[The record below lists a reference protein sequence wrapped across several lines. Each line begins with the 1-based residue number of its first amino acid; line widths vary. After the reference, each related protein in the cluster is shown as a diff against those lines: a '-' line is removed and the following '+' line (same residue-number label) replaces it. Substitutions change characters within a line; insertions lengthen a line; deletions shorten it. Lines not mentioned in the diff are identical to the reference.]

1 MINKTLV
8 MIPGPTP
15 TIDRI
20 NQQMGRPTC
29 AHGDPQ
35 FVSDYKDTIDRLGAL
50 FDCSGQTF
58 IISGSGSLALEM
70 AIANNLKQGDNLLVV
85 SHGLF
90 GDRFIDIA
98 ERKGIHTDVLKA
110 PWGSII
116 PVEQINKQL
125 HSKKYDAV
133 TVTHVDTS
141 TAVLAPIAEIGEM
154 IHNEHKDTLYIVD
167 GVAATAGARSYVDKM
182 HIDVL
187 LTASQ
192 KALGVA
198 PGLAIVFAGK
208 KSLERRKTLGR
219 IPEYYVDYEKWIPI
233 MQDPAKYY
241 ATPPVNLIWA
251 LQEALNVIEE
261 EGIENRYARHEAQGA
276 AMRKALDSL
285 GFTVT
290 ANEGVQA
297 PTLTNCFYM
306 DGLEDT
312 AFRSAA
318 LEEGVMLAGALGEYA
333 GKAFRIGHMGNAD
346 LHDLTAALSGLERA
360 LVRNGIEVEFG
371 KSVGTFLA
379 DLRRQA

>member
-1 MINKTLV
+1 

-15 TIDRI
+15 TINRI
-20 NQQMGRPTC
+20 NDQMGRPTC
-29 AHGDPQ
+29 AHGDPD
-35 FVSDYKDTIDRLGAL
+35 FVVDYKNTIDRIGKM
-50 FDCSGQTF
+50 FDCSGQAF

-70 AIANNLKQGDNLLVV
+70 AIANNLKKGDNLLVI
-85 SHGLF
+85 SHGMF

-98 ERKGIHTDVLKA
+98 ERKGINTDVLRA
-110 PWGSII
+110 PWGSIV
-116 PVEQINKQL
+116 PVDEINKQL
-125 HSKKYDAV
+125 SIKKYDAV
-133 TVTHVDTS
+133 TVSHVDTS

-154 IHNEHKDTLYIVD
+154 IHKEHKDTIYIVD

-187 LTASQ
+187 ITASQ

-198 PGLAIVFAGK
+198 PGLAIVFAGN
-208 KSLERRKTLGR
+208 KSLKRRETLGR

-251 LQEALNVIEE
+251 LQEALNVIDE
-261 EGIENRYARHEAQGA
+261 EGIENRYDRHEKQGA
-276 AMRKALDSL
+276 AMRKALESL

-290 ANEGVQA
+290 AEKGVQA

-306 DGLEDT
+306 EGIEDQ
-312 AFRSAA
+312 AFRTAV
-318 LEEGVMLAGALGEYA
+318 LEEGIMIAGALGEYA

-346 LHDLTAALSGLERA
+346 LHDLTAALSAIERA
-360 LVRNGIEVEFG
+360 LVKIGVDIQLG
-371 KSVGTFLA
+371 KSIGVFLKEMS
-379 DLRRQA
+379 

>member
-1 MINKTLV
+1 MKNKRLV

-20 NQQMGRPTC
+20 NDQMGRPTC
-29 AHGDPQ
+29 AHGDPD
-35 FVSDYKDTIDRLGAL
+35 FVSDYKSTIDRMGKM
-50 FDCSGQTF
+50 FDCSGQAF
-58 IISGSGSLALEM
+58 IIAGSGSLALEM
-70 AIANNLKQGDNLLVV
+70 AIANNLKKGDNLLVV
-85 SHGLF
+85 SHGMF

-98 ERKGIHTDVLKA
+98 ERKGINADVLKA
-110 PWGSII
+110 PWGSIV
-116 PVEQINKQL
+116 PVEDINKQL

-154 IHNEHKDTLYIVD
+154 IHKEHKDTIYIVD

-187 LTASQ
+187 ITASQ

-208 KSLERRKTLGR
+208 KSLKRRETLGR

-241 ATPPVNLIWA
+241 ATPSVNLVWA
-251 LQEALNVIEE
+251 LQEALNVIDE
-261 EGIENRYARHEAQGA
+261 EGIENRYDRHEKQGA
-276 AMRKALDSL
+276 AMRKALESL

-290 ANEGVQA
+290 AKAGVQA

-306 DGLEDT
+306 DGVDDK
-312 AFRSAA
+312 AFRAAA

-346 LHDLTAALSGLERA
+346 LHDLTAALSAIERA
-360 LVRNGIEVEFG
+360 LTKNNISVEFG
-371 KSVGTFLA
+371 KSVGVFLES
-379 DLRRQA
+379 L

>member
-1 MINKTLV
+1 MINKKLV

-20 NQQMGRPTC
+20 NQQMGRPTW
-29 AHGDPQ
+29 AHGDPR
-35 FVSDYKDTIDRLGAL
+35 FVADYKNTIDRLGAL
-50 FDCSGQTF
+50 LGCSGQTF
-58 IISGSGSLALEM
+58 VISGSGSLAMEM
-70 AIANNLKQGDNLLVV
+70 AISNNLKQGDNLLVV

-110 PWGSII
+110 PWGSIVPI
-116 PVEQINKQL
+116 DQINEQL
-125 HSKKYDAV
+125 RRKKYDAV
-133 TVTHVDTS
+133 TVSHVDTS
-141 TAVLAPIAEIGEM
+141 TAVMSPIAEIGTM
-154 IHNEHKDTLYIVD
+154 IHEKHPHTLYIVD
-167 GVAATAGARSYVDKM
+167 GVAATGGARSYVDKM

-219 IPEYYVDYEKWIPI
+219 IPEYYVDYDKWIPI

-261 EGIENRYARHEAQGA
+261 EGIENRYNRHEKQGA
-276 AMRKALDSL
+276 AMRKALETL
-285 GFTVT
+285 GFKVT

-306 DGLEDT
+306 ESIDDK
-312 AFRSAA
+312 AFRAA
-318 LEEGVMLAGALGEYA
+318 AFEEGVVIAGALGEYA
-333 GKAFRIGHMGNAD
+333 GKAFRIGHMGNVD
-346 LHDLTAALSGLERA
+346 LHDLTAALAGLERA
-360 LVRNGIEVEFG
+360 LAKNGKEVVFG
-371 KSVGTFLA
+371 KAIGSFFDAL
-379 DLRRQA
+379 Q